1 MRPVFYGCFGAEAVK
16 GGLSVIQVQRFDYDN
31 SLKAILLMFREDPE
45 TFASLEVLLDKGPDE
60 IDEYLEAMR

>member
-1 MRPVFYGCFGAEAVK
+1 M
-16 GGLSVIQVQRFDYDN
+16 IQVQRFDYDN
-31 SLKAILLMFREDPE
+31 SLKAILLMFRQDPE